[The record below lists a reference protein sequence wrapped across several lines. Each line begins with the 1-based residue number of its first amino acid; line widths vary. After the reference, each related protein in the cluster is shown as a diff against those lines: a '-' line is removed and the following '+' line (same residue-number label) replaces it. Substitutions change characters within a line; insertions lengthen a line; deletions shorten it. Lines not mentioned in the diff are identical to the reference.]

1 MPVSRLPLFMRSV
14 NESLDELMVAIE
26 KVNTICQS
34 AEHMSPAVRQLAKLV
49 AEAKTTVA
57 QPVGIHEAK
66 RSPGKRKRR
75 RGRRPASKGLR

>member
-1 MPVSRLPLFMRSV
+1 MSKLPLFMRSV

-49 AEAKTTVA
+49 AEAKA
-57 QPVGIHEAK
+57 AAGKPVGLHEAK
-66 RSPGKRKRR
+66 RTPGKRRRR
-75 RGRRPASKGLR
+75 RGRRNAGRD